1 MTMRFIFHKFLVPN
15 FRLLQSEILFS
26 VPWLRFLLLY
36 VRYVVNAQVFH
47 CLLVS
52 RCHKFFQRKVS
63 YNCHSVKITEI
74 YSHHS
79 F

>member
-1 MTMRFIFHKFLVPN
+1 MRFIFHKFLVLN